1 MLNMFLRVPY
11 IPRRPAILRQR
22 TLRLSLTAL
31 TASLALSAC
40 GESKKVGDL
49 GFISGFVGGV
59 AADEPRA
66 ALVGR
71 DILSRGGSA
80 ADAATAIFFTLTV
93 TKPSMASLGAVGG
106 CVHFAA
112 EPKEFMAYDFM
123 PKPLGRSASGKPR
136 IAPPAAVRGMAAM
149 QARYGRMPWAEL
161 VGPAEALARFGHAV
175 SRSLAADIDARAGEL
190 AKSPSM
196 VAIFGRPGGG
206 FVKEGDQIQQLE
218 LSTALSNIR
227 QRGAGAL
234 FAGPLARR
242 YADAVAAVG
251 GELSMEAL
259 RSYTPRAI
267 PAIERPARD
276 HVIAFLPMANSN
288 GPQQARLWQ
297 ILAENRALPRADR
310 DERLHVIAEASVA
323 AHADFAKWAAGPGA
337 DLATLDDAALE
348 SVENRFKAF
357 NPDKAHPISSWLQ
370 GVRPIPSEASGTS
383 VIAVDNGG
391 NAAACGYTLFRT
403 FGAGR
408 MLPGIGAPPALL
420 PPPGVLS
427 GSVGPMIVGNKN
439 TGNFFLALSGA
450 GAGSSTTLVTVAT
463 EVMLGDSEI
472 NPAIGA
478 PRFSRSGGP
487 ATVTVEKDVGEAA
500 RIALKER
507 GYKIEPSGPIGLIN
521 GAYCPRGL
529 PRDEEFCDIRTDWRG
544 NGLAATAR

>member
-1 MLNMFLRVPY
+1 MLNPSLRVPH
-11 IPRRPAILRQR
+11 IPRHPASARQR
-22 TLRLSLTAL
+22 TVRLSLTAL
-31 TASLALSAC
+31 AASLALSAC
-40 GESKKVGDL
+40 GESKKVGDP
-49 GFISGFVGGV
+49 GFIAGFVGGV

-80 ADAATAIFFTLTV
+80 ADAATAMFFTLTV

-112 EPKEFMAYDFM
+112 QSKEFLAYDFM
-123 PKPLGRSASGKPR
+123 PKPAQRGPSGKPK

-149 QARYGRMPWAEL
+149 QARYGEMPWAEL

-175 SRSLAADIDARAGEL
+175 SRSLATDIEARAGEL

-218 LSTALSNIR
+218 LSAALSNIR
-227 QRGAGAL
+227 QRGAGAI
-234 FAGPLARR
+234 FSGPLARQ
-242 YADAVAAVG
+242 YADAVTAIG
-251 GELSMEAL
+251 GDLPLETL
-259 RSYTPRAI
+259 RAYTPRAI
-267 PAIERPARD
+267 PAIERSARD

-323 AHADFAKWAAGPGA
+323 AHADYAAWAAQPGS
-337 DLATLDDAALE
+337 DLAVLDDAALA

-357 NPDKAHPISSWLQ
+357 NPNKAQPISAWLQ
-370 GVRPIPSEASGTS
+370 GVKPIPSEASGTS
-383 VIAVDNGG
+383 VVAVDSRG
-391 NAAACGYTLFRT
+391 NAAACGFTLYRT

-427 GSVGPMIVGNKN
+427 GSVGPLVIGNKN
-439 TGNFFLALSGA
+439 TGNFFLALAGA
-450 GAGSSTTLVTVAT
+450 GAGSSTTVVTVAT
-463 EVMLGDSEI
+463 EIMLGDAQI

-478 PRFSRSGGP
+478 PRFSRSGGA

-500 RIALKER
+500 RAALKAR
-507 GYKIEPSGPIGLIN
+507 GYKVEPSGSIGLVN